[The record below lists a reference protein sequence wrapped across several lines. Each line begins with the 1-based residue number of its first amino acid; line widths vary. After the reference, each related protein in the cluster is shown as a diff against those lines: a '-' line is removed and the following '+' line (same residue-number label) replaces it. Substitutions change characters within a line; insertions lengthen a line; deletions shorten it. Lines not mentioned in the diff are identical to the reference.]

1 MGVTDNHNYYY
12 HTFHKPGASV
22 VITVLSENGLEPSV
36 LVALTWTSY
45 SERGAKSPMVND
57 CSSLLEGSTL
67 LKMP

>member
-1 MGVTDNHNYYY
+1 M
-12 HTFHKPGASV
+12 